1 MAIILAPDTLEAA
14 PFCMTIPEVSEV
26 LASVFAA
33 SDGQIAR
40 TSAIE
45 ASVAALSGLSFGSI
59 SLDPFPG
66 IELNRPIDL

>member
-1 MAIILAPDTLEAA
+1 
-14 PFCMTIPEVSEV
+14 MTIPEVSEM

-33 SDGQIAR
+33 SDGQIAGA
-40 TSAIE
+40 SSIE
-45 ASVAALSGLSFGSI
+45 ATVTPLSWLSFGSI